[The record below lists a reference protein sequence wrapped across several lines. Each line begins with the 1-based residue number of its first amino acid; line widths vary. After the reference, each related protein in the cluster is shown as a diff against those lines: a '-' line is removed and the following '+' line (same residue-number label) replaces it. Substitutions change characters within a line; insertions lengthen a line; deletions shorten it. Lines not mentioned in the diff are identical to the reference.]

1 MVVDTLIQALD
12 RQRHLGLCEFYASLV
27 YIMNFR
33 IARTKESLS
42 QETKQQQN
50 QLTAT
55 EIMEWK
61 CGRYS
66 LLFLQS

>member
-1 MVVDTLIQALD
+1 
-12 RQRHLGLCEFYASLV
+12 
-27 YIMNFR
+27 MNFR